1 MEPHAEP
8 DERQEE
14 LPEHEIRD
22 EGPTGAGL
30 TSSGITA
37 PQPGPRDESMLE
49 AEDDEEPE
57 MNPNEPPPAYR
68 PPTG

>member
-8 DERQEE
+8 DERQDE
-14 LPEHEIRD
+14 LPEHETRD

-37 PQPGPRDESMLE
+37 PQPGPGDESILE
-49 AEDDEEPE
+49 GDDEPE
-57 MNPNEPPPAYR
+57 LDPNEPPPAYR